1 VAVAVPLHSGH
12 SIHHQKT
19 EAVAPLIQLEHLVV
33 AHMVVK
39 NCKSGP
45 DALLVSKACRTSTIS
60 SSEHRRSGGH
70 RSGCTPIWSISEVS
84 NGGSDRLKHLEKN
97 WFNIDAFS
105 LSDEAT
111 ESLCRKV
118 GIEEDEL
125 FIVLQ
130 NLLDLRTD
138 YATFPC
144 EMAVLY
150 VQVVFNIHMIS
161 L

>member
-1 VAVAVPLHSGH
+1 MTDAVDFNILAA
-12 SIHHQKT
+12 IR
-19 EAVAPLIQLEHLVV
+19 
-33 AHMVVK
+33 
-39 NCKSGP
+39 SGP

-97 WFNIDAFS
+97 WFNIDAFA

-111 ESLCRKV
+111 ESLCRRV

-125 FIVLQ
+125 FNFFIALK
-130 NLLDLRTD
+130 NFLAFEDRLHN
-138 YATFPC
+138 YS
-144 EMAVLY
+144 M
-150 VQVVFNIHMIS
+150 
-161 L
+161 

>member
-1 VAVAVPLHSGH
+1 VREGAMTDAVDFNILAA
-12 SIHHQKT
+12 IR
-19 EAVAPLIQLEHLVV
+19 
-33 AHMVVK
+33 
-39 NCKSGP
+39 SGP

-97 WFNIDAFS
+97 WFNIDAFA

-111 ESLCRKV
+111 ESLCRRV

-125 FIVLQ
+125 FNFFIALK
-130 NLLDLRTD
+130 NFLAFEDRLHN
-138 YATFPC
+138 YS
-144 EMAVLY
+144 M
-150 VQVVFNIHMIS
+150 
-161 L
+161 